1 MSRKT
6 TVNSPSKDIGVKW
19 WQQAL
24 RSFITPYG
32 KATEAPDP
40 SQVFKRLQPFTCEWL
55 TRPEYALSEFA
66 ETITNNLPVLEN
78 NADDV
83 LRDSF
88 VNPLVAHFT
97 PLTDNL
103 KALDNKTT
111 TTTTAT
117 RKDASK
123 VVKSLVTDTAIDE
136 KMEKMFQVSG
146 AMFAMSANYII
157 STSLLRHP
165 KQFAGIIDGKR
176 PSAASF
182 KSSPTPAAMKDYIL
196 SSYDQTQGASE
207 SLTRAASATV
217 AKAFEDSS
225 SSSDDEET
233 APPPRTPKKRPAQPP
248 PQPEETKSKKK
259 KSKKSRKDK
268 S

>member
-66 ETITNNLPVLEN
+66 DTITNNLPVLEN

-88 VNPLVAHFT
+88 VNPW
-97 PLTDNL
+97 
-103 KALDNKTT
+103 
-111 TTTTAT
+111 
-117 RKDASK
+117 
-123 VVKSLVTDTAIDE
+123 
-136 KMEKMFQVSG
+136 
-146 AMFAMSANYII
+146 
-157 STSLLRHP
+157 
-165 KQFAGIIDGKR
+165 
-176 PSAASF
+176 
-182 KSSPTPAAMKDYIL
+182 
-196 SSYDQTQGASE
+196 
-207 SLTRAASATV
+207 
-217 AKAFEDSS
+217 
-225 SSSDDEET
+225 
-233 APPPRTPKKRPAQPP
+233 
-248 PQPEETKSKKK
+248 
-259 KSKKSRKDK
+259 
-268 S
+268 